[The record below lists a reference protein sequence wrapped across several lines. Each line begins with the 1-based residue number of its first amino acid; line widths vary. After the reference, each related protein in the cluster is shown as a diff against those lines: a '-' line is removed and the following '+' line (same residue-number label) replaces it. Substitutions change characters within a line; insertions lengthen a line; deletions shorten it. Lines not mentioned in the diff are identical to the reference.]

1 MLKLKEVLAS
11 LGKPQTD
18 LARAVDLSPAAIA
31 QLINHSQWPKSL
43 DQQQLA
49 WRITEYLMA
58 QGAQFD
64 TVRQAFDEVGPRR
77 SNVGAP
83 ATPEDAQE
91 NEECEPMLMRKQVL
105 LPATK
110 KAFDI
115 RRDPFD
121 ELHSADDIFI
131 NADIRYVREAMHQV
145 AMHDGFLAVIG
156 ESGAGKSTLRRDLE
170 HRLEGSPVTVIQP
183 YVLGMEDNDTK
194 GKPLKSEHIAE
205 AILAEIAPD
214 QTPRNSSQARWAQLH
229 KALKASHTAGS
240 RHLLIIEEAHSL
252 STPTIKHLKRY
263 RELELGYTKLVS
275 IILIG
280 QPELL
285 IKLSPRNGEVREV
298 HRDRRVAAAHGR
310 RAGTAPG
317 VSFRAGWQ
325 GTERCDRCIRP
336 AGRHREA
343 GGRQGKQAQPA
354 LSAGHRQPGEGR
366 YELCRARRRAAR
378 HC

>member
-1 MLKLKEVLAS
+1 
-11 LGKPQTD
+11 
-18 LARAVDLSPAAIA
+18 
-31 QLINHSQWPKSL
+31 
-43 DQQQLA
+43 
-49 WRITEYLMA
+49 
-58 QGAQFD
+58 
-64 TVRQAFDEVGPRR
+64 
-77 SNVGAP
+77 
-83 ATPEDAQE
+83 
-91 NEECEPMLMRKQVL
+91 MLMRKQVL

-121 ELHSADDIFI
+121 ELQSAEDIFI

-170 HRLEGSPVTVIQP
+170 HRLEGTPVTVIQP

-285 IKLSPRNGEVREV
+285 IV
-298 HRDRRVAAAHGR
+298 VAAQR
-310 RAGTAPG
+310 RSP
-317 VSFRAGWQ
+317 
-325 GTERCDRCIRP
+325 
-336 AGRHREA
+336 
-343 GGRQGKQAQPA
+343 
-354 LSAGHRQPGEGR
+354 
-366 YELCRARRRAAR
+366 
-378 HC
+378 